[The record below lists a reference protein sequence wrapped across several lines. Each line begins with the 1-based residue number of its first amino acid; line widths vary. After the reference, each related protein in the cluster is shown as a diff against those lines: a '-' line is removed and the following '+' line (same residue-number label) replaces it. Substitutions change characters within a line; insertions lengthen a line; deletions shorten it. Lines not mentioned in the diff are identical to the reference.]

1 MEWILLGAAY
11 LLGSIPFG
19 LIFTRFAGA
28 GDIRTLGSGN
38 IGATNVLRTG
48 NKKIAAATLFCDGL
62 KGYIP
67 VMIAK
72 IYMPEIALGAFSLAL
87 MGHIFPVWLKFK
99 GGKGVATTLG
109 CLLAVSPVLGF
120 LGIFIWLGILKI
132 SKISSLSALV
142 AFNLLPLVGFILE
155 GKVTMPLS
163 FWQYLLL
170 VALLINIT
178 HRENIT
184 RLLRGEEG
192 PVKS

>member
-1 MEWILLGAAY
+1 MEWTYLLGAY

-19 LIFTRFAGA
+19 WIFAKMAGA
-28 GDIRTLGSGN
+28 GDIRSVGSGN

-48 NKKIAAATLFCDGL
+48 NKKIAVATLLCDGL

-67 VMIAK
+67 VLLSTL
-72 IYMPEIALGAFSLAL
+72 YMPSLTLATFSLAL
-87 MGHIFPVWLKFK
+87 MGHIFPVWLRFK
-99 GGKGVATTLG
+99 GGKGVATALG
-109 CLLAVSPVLGF
+109 CLLALSPVLGF
-120 LGIFIWLGILKI
+120 LGIFIWLGILKVT
-132 SKISSLSALV
+132 KISSLSALV
-142 AFNLLPLVGFILE
+142 AFNLLPLFGFILE
-155 GKVTMPLS
+155 GNVTMPVS